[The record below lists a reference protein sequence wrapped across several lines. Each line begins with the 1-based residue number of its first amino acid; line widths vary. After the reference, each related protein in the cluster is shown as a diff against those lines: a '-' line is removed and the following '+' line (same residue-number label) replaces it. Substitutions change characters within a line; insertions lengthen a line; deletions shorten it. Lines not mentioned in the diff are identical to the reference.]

1 MSFHLQKLM
10 NHLMVSARHLTAPV
24 ICDMV
29 KYAQVLNC
37 PLPHFYGLL
46 KLCTNVVSDVAV
58 DKIAELS
65 AVLVEAVDALEEVG
79 VKSRDFVVT

>member
-1 MSFHLQKLM
+1 MSFHSQKLM
-10 NHLMVSARHLTAPV
+10 NNLMVSARHLTAPV

-29 KYAQVLNC
+29 KFAHILSC

-46 KLCTNVVSDVAV
+46 KLCTNVVSDVAM

-65 AVLVEAVDALEEVG
+65 HVLVDAVDNLEEVRF
-79 VKSRDFVVT
+79 KRS